1 MSFIVTF
8 ERGSGV
14 RSASLSTA
22 DLICN
27 DEFNEANEEFILLLE
42 IVNSGSED
50 VQLESEG
57 NGILIFVIEDDDG
70 RAYSIIIIIIITFP
84 AKYSFMNLYTC
95 LRNVLLCRLTIGI

>member
-1 MSFIVTF
+1 MPHNPTRVPPQFTMTYIPDWENSTRVRFYLHDLIDTF

-14 RSASLSTA
+14 RTTSVSTA

-42 IVNSGSED
+42 IMNTGSDD

-57 NGILIFVIEDDDG
+57 M
-70 RAYSIIIIIIITFP
+70 
-84 AKYSFMNLYTC
+84 KYLLY
-95 LRNVLLCRLTIGI
+95 VLFLNTQVCVE